1 MTNVI
6 AIVFHLVITVVQYN
20 SQNAEMSLE
29 PKQPGPSVH
38 GIYCS
43 KHIYKQSV
51 HIRPWKIISQHNI
64 ASGRNIKK
72 IKILCLDKI
81 FWLEANFAWKEY
93 FIRAQSA
100 DCALM
105 QYCTLTKYFPWTKVE
120 WLYKAFLKP
129 NFDSSNNSQIFFRYF
144 HKDSISFCKH
154 LLLSYRQS
162 RWV

>member
-64 ASGRNIKK
+64 ASGRNIKESK
-72 IKILCLDKI
+72 YYVWTKYLD
-81 FWLEANFAWKEY
+81 WK
-93 FIRAQSA
+93 QSA
-100 DCALM
+100 DCAM
-105 QYCTLTKYFPWTKVE
+105 TRYCALTKYFPWTKV
-120 WLYKAFLKP
+120 
-129 NFDSSNNSQIFFRYF
+129 D
-144 HKDSISFCKH
+144 
-154 LLLSYRQS
+154 
-162 RWV
+162 